1 MKNPA
6 KEFEY
11 LPLMG
16 MLDDSENIEET
27 QAEDLYEHHRI
38 VADPKQS
45 LMRIDKF
52 LMVRLDKVSRNK
64 IQNAIRAG
72 SIIVNNDTIKPNYK
86 IKPGDIV
93 SIVLPKPLEEVV
105 RPKAEN
111 IPLDIRYEDED
122 VMVLYKPPGMV
133 VHPGVGNYSGTL
145 VNALAYYFGNSD
157 MPIKEGSPEN
167 RLGLVH
173 RIDKDT
179 SGLLVIAKTDYA
191 MTHLAKQFFHHTIY
205 RRYWALVWGEPAED
219 SGTIATRIGRHPRHR
234 MSMAVYDEFTE
245 GGKDAV
251 THFSVLEKLYYV
263 TLIECR
269 LETGRTHQIRVHMS
283 HMGHPIFSDPRYG
296 GDKIVKGTIF
306 SKYKKFVENCFELI
320 PRQALHAKSLGFVHP
335 TTGKEMY
342 FDSELPEDFQR
353 ALEKWRNYL
362 ASRKEL
368 PE

>member
-72 SIIVNNDTIKPNYK
+72 SIIVNNDTIKPNNK

-133 VHPGVGNYSGTL
+133 
-145 VNALAYYFGNSD
+145 
-157 MPIKEGSPEN
+157 
-167 RLGLVH
+167 
-173 RIDKDT
+173 
-179 SGLLVIAKTDYA
+179 
-191 MTHLAKQFFHHTIY
+191 
-205 RRYWALVWGEPAED
+205 
-219 SGTIATRIGRHPRHR
+219 
-234 MSMAVYDEFTE
+234 
-245 GGKDAV
+245 
-251 THFSVLEKLYYV
+251 
-263 TLIECR
+263 
-269 LETGRTHQIRVHMS
+269 
-283 HMGHPIFSDPRYG
+283 
-296 GDKIVKGTIF
+296 
-306 SKYKKFVENCFELI
+306 
-320 PRQALHAKSLGFVHP
+320 
-335 TTGKEMY
+335 
-342 FDSELPEDFQR
+342 
-353 ALEKWRNYL
+353 
-362 ASRKEL
+362 
-368 PE
+368 